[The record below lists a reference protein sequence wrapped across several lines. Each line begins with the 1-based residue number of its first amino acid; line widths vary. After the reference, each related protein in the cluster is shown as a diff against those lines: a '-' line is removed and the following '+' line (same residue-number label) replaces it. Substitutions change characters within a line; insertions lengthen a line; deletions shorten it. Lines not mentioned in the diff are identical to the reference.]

1 MPRKRYV
8 YILTEG
14 CEIQEKETYSN
25 LKKIVEGP
33 GKELHFPSYATM
45 AKKLTA
51 AKKDD
56 GILHFQTLDG
66 KHFTIEV
73 KEVK

>member
-1 MPRKRYV
+1 MPRKRNV

-14 CEIQEKETYSN
+14 HEIQEKETYSN

-33 GKELHFPSYATM
+33 GKELHFPSYASM

-51 AKKDD
+51 AKKKD
-56 GILHFQTLDG
+56 GVLRFESLDG
-66 KHFTIEV
+66 KEYTIEV

>member
-1 MPRKRYV
+1 MPRKRNV

-14 CEIQEKETYSN
+14 HEIQEKETYSN

-33 GKELHFPSYATM
+33 GKELHFPSYAAM

-51 AKKDD
+51 AKKKD
-56 GILHFQTLDG
+56 GVLRFESLDG
-66 KHFTIEV
+66 KEYTIEV